1 MFARKL
7 MGFVASAAIVAG
19 FAFTAHAGE
28 SKTANPSVLEPT
40 ETGMPLNHAR
50 SEAVETQQVT
60 VMPEEERDL
69 KDAVGE
75 TLTSF
80 RDGLWEL
87 ARSLTDF

>member
-1 MFARKL
+1 MSARQL

-19 FAFTAHAGE
+19 FAFTAHAGN
-28 SKTANPSVLEPT
+28 SKIADPSVLEPT
-40 ETGMPLNHAR
+40 EMGMPLNHAR

-60 VMPEEERDL
+60 AMPEEERDL
-69 KDAVGE
+69 KDTVGE